1 MKNLKLSWELS
12 PSNLLLQLQ
21 SPQTEVI
28 CCAAFDMEQNRFFF
42 ASSANRIYTIL
53 LLLASE
59 SSQSQ
64 NHHQVS
70 TTTTVAEEALD
81 LDAGDSITSMEYL
94 MEKESLFIGTSS
106 GDLLLYN
113 VDTSAAASSMEVVG
127 RVEGGVKS
135 ISPSPDGDL
144 LCIITGIGQMLV
156 MTHDWD
162 LLYETPL
169 QDHTADTLSGDQG
182 PHSECTPGGPASWR
196 GDGKYFAIIS
206 SMPNSL
212 NKKQLKIWERDTGNL
227 HSVSEPKAFMG
238 EIVEWMPSGAK
249 IAAVCDKKIIFF
261 EKNGLE
267 RSSFTATEGIDATIE
282 NLKWNCNS
290 DLLAA
295 IVRTKTYDSIKI
307 WFFSNNHWYLKQE
320 IRHLKHDGVR
330 FMWDPIKPLDLIS
343 WTLEG
348 QMKVYHFI
356 WISSVTDSSVALVVD
371 GSKILVTPLSLSLIP
386 PPMYLFQL
394 QFSCS
399 VRETAFCS
407 SKNILAASLTDGSLS
422 VVELPGLDTWQDL
435 EGQVFCV
442 ELCITED
449 LASFRH
455 LTWVDSHV
463 LLGVILEPSDNKMSS
478 RYYIQEL
485 ELVCSEDHIPGSVT
499 GSGFDANVVSKL
511 SIESSVTAIVSNPI
525 KKRSAFV
532 QLNGGNIFEY
542 EAGSFLY
549 ERHDLRFSSSC
560 PWMSVGLVEDFGSL
574 ISDPILV
581 FGLDNSG
588 KLHVNQNVL
597 CNNCSSFALYSN
609 STNQTITHLILATKQ
624 DLLYVVEIR
633 DIVLGQT
640 EVEYGNFV
648 PVIITRKNA
657 EEGKKFI
664 QIWEKGSKILGVV
677 HGDESAVIIQTIRGN
692 LESIYPRK
700 LVLESIVNALVQERF
715 RDSLLMVRRHRI
727 DFNIIVDHKG
737 WQDFLTLASE
747 FVKQVDSLSYISEF
761 VCSLKNENVM
771 ETLYR
776 SYISYTRE
784 EKGKELKDSI
794 ALGGQSK
801 VNSVLLA
808 VRKALEDQIMESPA
822 RELCIL
828 TTLARSDPPY
838 LEEALERVKVIR
850 EMELSERNDT
860 ERKRVPSSEESLKHL
875 LWLSESEAVFEA
887 ALGLYDLNLAAIVAL
902 NSQQDPKEFLPFL
915 QELEVLPILIMRY
928 KIDLKLRRF
937 EKALQHI
944 VAAGDN
950 YFEDCISLIK
960 NNPQLFSIAL
970 QLITDPT
977 KKKQVLE
984 AWGDQLSNTKCFEDA
999 ATTYLCC
1006 NNLEKALKSYRSS
1019 NNWGGVLSVAGLMK
1033 LQKEEIMQMAHE
1045 LCEELQTIGKPSEA
1059 AKIAFDYCNDIKNG
1073 INLLISAREWEEA
1086 LRIGLMHGIEDLLSD
1101 VKIGAVE
1108 CGTSLIVEYEEGLE
1122 KIGKYLARYLAVRQ
1136 RRLLLAAKLQAD
1148 ERSINELDDDAV
1160 SEASSSFSGM
1170 SAYTTG
1176 TRKGS
1181 AASMSSSGTS
1191 KRGIRRQKKKGK
1203 IRAGSPD
1210 EEMALVEHM
1219 KGMCLTAGAK
1229 RELKSLLGCLVMIG
1243 KEDIA
1248 RKLQRVGE
1256 NFQLS
1261 QISAVKLAEDAMSCD
1276 IVDEHTFV
1284 LEDYLK
1290 KLRKELLQSE
1300 EFSWQSKVFVAPSL
1314 GDEPAVPAAYA

>member
-1 MKNLKLSWELS
+1 MKNLKLLWELS
-12 PSNLLLQLQ
+12 SHLQLN
-21 SPQTEVI
+21 SERRESEVI
-28 CCAAFDMEQNRFFF
+28 CCIAFDIEQNRFFF
-42 ASSANRIYTIL
+42 ASSANAIYTL
-53 LLLASE
+53 HFS
-59 SSQSQ
+59 SSQNEGSG
-64 NHHQVS
+64 VS
-70 TTTTVAEEALD
+70 TTLIEAVNLD
-81 LDAGDSITSMEYL
+81 TGDSITSLEYL
-94 MEKESLFIGTSS
+94 MEKESLLIGTSS

-113 VDTSAAASSMEVVG
+113 VDDSSMEVVG
-127 RVEGGVKS
+127 KVEGGVKS

-144 LCIITGIGQMLV
+144 ICIITGISQMLV

-169 QDHTADTLSGDQG
+169 EDRIDDADADACDQYL
-182 PHSECTPGGPASWR
+182 HLECTPGSPATWR
-196 GDGKYFAIIS
+196 GDGKFFATIS
-206 SMPNSL
+206 SMPDSL
-212 NKKQLKIWERDTGNL
+212 HKRIKIWERDTGNL
-227 HSVSEPKAFMG
+227 HSVSESKAFMG

-249 IAAVCDKKIIFF
+249 IAAVCDNKITFL

-267 RSSFTATEGIDATIE
+267 RSSFTATEGLDATIE
-282 NLKWNCNS
+282 NLRWNCNS
-290 DLLAA
+290 NLLAA

-307 WFFSNNHWYLKQE
+307 WYFSNNHWYLKQE
-320 IRHLKHDGVR
+320 IRCLKQDGVR
-330 FMWDPIKPLDLIS
+330 FMWDPVKPLSLIS
-343 WTLEG
+343 WTLG
-348 QMKVYHFI
+348 GLIKVYNFI

-394 QFSCS
+394 QFPCS
-399 VRETAFCS
+399 VRETAFWS
-407 SKNILAASLTDGSLS
+407 KNSKNILAASLTDGSLS
-422 VVELPGLDTWQDL
+422 VVEFPELDTWQDL
-435 EGQVFCV
+435 EGEIFLV
-442 ELCITED
+442 ELCIIKDPTFF
-449 LASFRH
+449 LH
-455 LTWVDSHV
+455 LTWLDSHV
-463 LLGVILEPSDNKMSS
+463 LLGVIVEPSDNKMLSK
-478 RYYIQEL
+478 YYIQEL

-499 GSGFDANVVSKL
+499 GSGFDANVVRNL
-511 SIESSVTAIVSNPI
+511 SIESLVAGIILNPI
-525 KKRSAFV
+525 KKCSALV
-532 QLNGGNIFEY
+532 QLNDGNIFEY
-542 EAGSFLY
+542 ETGSLLQ
-549 ERHDLRFSSSC
+549 ECKNLRFSSSC
-560 PWMSVGLVEDFGSL
+560 PWMSVGLIEDFVKSPN
-574 ISDPILV
+574 SDPILL

-588 KLHVNQNVL
+588 RLHVNQNVL
-597 CNNCSSFALYSN
+597 CNNCGSFSLYSN
-609 STNQTITHLILATKQ
+609 STNQTVTHLILATKQ
-624 DLLYVVEIR
+624 DLLFVVEIC

-640 EVEYGNFV
+640 EVKYGSFV
-648 PVIITRKNA
+648 PVVATRKNL
-657 EEGKKFI
+657 EERKKFI

-677 HGDESAVIIQTIRGN
+677 HGDESAVIIQTTRGN

-700 LVLESIVNALVQERF
+700 LVLESIINALVQGRF

-727 DFNIIVDHKG
+727 DFNIIVDHRG
-737 WQDFLTLASE
+737 WQDFLNLVTD
-747 FVKQVDSLSYISEF
+747 FVKQVDNLSYITEF

-771 ETLYR
+771 ETLYK
-776 SYISYTRE
+776 SYISCIHE
-784 EKGKELKDSI
+784 DKGKESKNYMILD
-794 ALGGQSK
+794 GQTK

-808 VRKALEDQIMESPA
+808 VRKALEEQVVESPA

-850 EMELSERNDT
+850 EMELLECNDV
-860 ERKRVPSSEESLKHL
+860 ERKWVPSSEESLKHL

-915 QELEVLPILIMRY
+915 QELEVLPIRIMRY

-944 VAAGDN
+944 VAAGDT
-950 YFEDCISLIK
+950 YFEDCINLIIS
-960 NNPQLFSIAL
+960 NPQLFSLAL
-970 QLITDPT
+970 QLLTDPT
-977 KKKQVLE
+977 KTKLVLE
-984 AWGDQLSNTKCFEDA
+984 AWGDHLSNIKCFEDA

-1019 NNWGGVLSVAGLMK
+1019 NNWGGVLTVAGLMK
-1033 LQKEEIMQMAHE
+1033 LQKEDVMQMAHE

-1073 INLLISAREWEEA
+1073 INLLVTAREWEEA
-1086 LRIGLMHGIEDLLSD
+1086 LRIVLMHRNENLVLD
-1101 VKIGAVE
+1101 VKIAAIE
-1108 CGTSLIVEYEEGLE
+1108 CGNSLIVEYEEGLE

-1148 ERSINELDDDAV
+1148 ERSINELDDDTV

-1170 SAYTTG
+1170 SAYSTG
-1176 TRKGS
+1176 TRKSS

-1219 KGMCLTAGAK
+1219 RGMRLTAGAK

-1261 QISAVKLAEDAMSCD
+1261 QISAVKLAEDAISCD
-1276 IVDEHTFV
+1276 LVDEHTFV
-1284 LEDYLK
+1284 LEVYMK

-1300 EFSWQSKVFVAPSL
+1300 EFFWQSKVFVAP
-1314 GDEPAVPAAYA
+1314 

>member
-12 PSNLLLQLQ
+12 STLQLQ
-21 SPQTEVI
+21 SQNELIRST
-28 CCAAFDMEQNRFFF
+28 AFDIEQNRFFF
-42 ASSANRIYTIL
+42 ASSNNIL
-53 LLLASE
+53 YSLHLS
-59 SSQSQ
+59 SSQNEELRGSSA
-64 NHHQVS
+64 VID
-70 TTTTVAEEALD
+70 TVD
-81 LDAGDSITSMEYL
+81 LDAGDFITSMEYV
-94 MEKESLFIGTSS
+94 MEKESLIIGTSS

-113 VDTSAAASSMEVVG
+113 VDDSAMEVVG

-144 LCIITGIGQMLV
+144 LCIITGVGQMLV

-162 LLYETPL
+162 LLYETPVE
-169 QDHTADTLSGDQG
+169 DHVEDADT
-182 PHSECTPGGPASWR
+182 H
-196 GDGKYFAIIS
+196 
-206 SMPNSL
+206 
-212 NKKQLKIWERDTGNL
+212 
-227 HSVSEPKAFMG
+227 
-238 EIVEWMPSGAK
+238 
-249 IAAVCDKKIIFF
+249 
-261 EKNGLE
+261 
-267 RSSFTATEGIDATIE
+267 
-282 NLKWNCNS
+282 
-290 DLLAA
+290 LLAA
-295 IVRTKTYDSIKI
+295 IVRTKAYDSIKI
-307 WFFSNNHWYLKQE
+307 WFFSNNRWYLKQE
-320 IRHLKHDGVR
+320 IR
-330 FMWDPIKPLDLIS
+330 
-343 WTLEG
+343 
-348 QMKVYHFI
+348 
-356 WISSVTDSSVALVVD
+356 
-371 GSKILVTPLSLSLIP
+371 
-386 PPMYLFQL
+386 
-394 QFSCS
+394 
-399 VRETAFCS
+399 ETAFW
-407 SKNILAASLTDGSLS
+407 SKNSKNSLAASLTDGSLS
-422 VVELPGLDTWQDL
+422 VVELPELDTWQDL
-435 EGQVFCV
+435 EGEVIHV

-449 LASFRH
+449 LTSFMH
-455 LTWVDSHV
+455 LTWLDSRV
-463 LLGVILEPSDNKMSS
+463 LLGVILEPPSNHNEFPK
-478 RYYIQEL
+478 YYIQEL
-485 ELVCSEDHIPGSVT
+485 EVVCSEDHIPGSVT
-499 GSGFDANVVSKL
+499 GSGFDANVVNKL
-511 SIESSVTAIVSNPI
+511 PIESTVTGLVSNPV
-525 KKRSAFV
+525 KKRSAFL
-532 QLNGGNIFEY
+532 QFNGGNIFEY
-542 EAGSFLY
+542 QTNSPLHEHKNL
-549 ERHDLRFSSSC
+549 HFSSSC
-560 PWMSVGLVEDFGSL
+560 PWMSVGPIEDYGLPDF
-574 ISDPILV
+574 DPFLM
-581 FGLDNSG
+581 FGLDNNG
-588 KLHVNQNVL
+588 KLHVNQTVL
-597 CNNCSSFALYSN
+597 CNNCSSFSLYSN

-624 DLLYVVEIR
+624 DLLFVVEIR
-633 DIVLGQT
+633 DIVLGLT
-640 EVEYGNFV
+640 EVKYGNFV
-648 PVIITRKNA
+648 PVVITRKNA

-700 LVLESIVNALVQERF
+700 LVLESIVNALVQGRF

-727 DFNIIVDHKG
+727 DFNVIVDHRG
-737 WQDFLTLASE
+737 WQDFLKLATE
-747 FVKQVDSLSYISEF
+747 FVKQVENLTYITDF

-771 ETLYR
+771 ETLYKA
-776 SYISYTRE
+776 YISYTNE
-784 EKGKELKDSI
+784 EKGTDMKDSM
-794 ALGGQSK
+794 LLDGQNK

-808 VRKALEDQIMESPA
+808 VRKALEEQIVESAA

-850 EMELSERNDT
+850 EMELSDCNDA

-915 QELEVLPILIMRY
+915 QELEILPIHIMRY

-944 VAAGDN
+944 VAAGDT
-950 YFEDCISLIK
+950 YFEDCIDLIK
-960 NNPQLFSIAL
+960 NNPQLFPQAL
-970 QLITDPT
+970 QLITDPN

-984 AWGDQLSNTKCFEDA
+984 AWGDQLSNIKCFEDA

-1019 NNWGGVLSVAGLMK
+1019 NNWGGVLTVAGLMK
-1033 LQKEEIMQMAHE
+1033 LPKEEIMQMAYE

-1073 INLLISAREWEEA
+1073 ISLLINAREWEEA
-1086 LRIGLMHGIEDLLSD
+1086 LRIGLMHGIEDLISD

-1108 CGTSLIVEYEEGLE
+1108 CGNSLIAEYEEGLE

-1136 RRLLLAAKLQAD
+1136 RRLLLAAKLRAD

-1181 AASMSSSGTS
+1181 AASMSSSATS

-1210 EEMALVEHM
+1210 EEMALVDHM
-1219 KGMCLTAGAK
+1219 KGMSLTDGAK

-1248 RKLQRVGE
+1248 QKLQRVGE

-1261 QISAVKLAEDAMSCD
+1261 QISAVKLAEDAMACD
-1276 IVDEHTFV
+1276 LVDEHTFV
-1284 LEDYLK
+1284 LEVYMK
-1290 KLRKELLQSE
+1290 KLRKELLQSD
-1300 EFSWQSKVFVAPSL
+1300 EFSWQSKVFVAP
-1314 GDEPAVPAAYA
+1314 

>member
-1 MKNLKLSWELS
+1 MKNLKLSSELS
-12 PSNLLLQLQ
+12 SNLRLQ
-21 SPQTEVI
+21 SENEVI
-28 CCAAFDMEQNRFFF
+28 RCTAFDIEQNGFFF
-42 ASSANRIYTIL
+42 ASSANSIYTL
-53 LLLASE
+53 HLS
-59 SSQSQ
+59 SSQ
-64 NHHQVS
+64 N
-70 TTTTVAEEALD
+70 EESLSSATLVEAVD

-94 MEKESLFIGTSS
+94 MEKESLIIGTSS

-113 VDTSAAASSMEVVG
+113 VDDRALEVVG
-127 RVEGGVKS
+127 RVEGGVTS

-169 QDHTADTLSGDQG
+169 EDHIEDADLSDQCL
-182 PHSECTPGGPASWR
+182 HSECTPGSPATWR
-196 GDGKYFAIIS
+196 GDGKFFAIIS
-206 SMPNSL
+206 SMSNSL
-212 NKKQLKIWERDTGNL
+212 SKKIKIWERDTGNL

-249 IAAVCDKKIIFF
+249 IAAVCDKKITFF

-267 RSSFTATEGIDATIE
+267 RSSFTVTEGIDATIE

-320 IRHLKHDGVR
+320 IRYLKEDGVR
-330 FMWDPIKPLDLIS
+330 FMWDPVKPLNLIS

-348 QMKVYHFI
+348 LIKVYNFI
-356 WISSVTDSSVALVVD
+356 WISSVTDNSVALVVD

-394 QFSCS
+394 QFPCS
-399 VRETAFCS
+399 VRETAFWS
-407 SKNILAASLTDGSLS
+407 KNSKNILAASLTDGSFS

-435 EGQVFCV
+435 EGEVFCV

-449 LASFRH
+449 LNSFLH
-455 LTWVDSHV
+455 LTWLDSHV
-463 LLGVILEPSDNKMSS
+463 LLGVILETSDSKEFSK
-478 RYYIQEL
+478 YYIQEL
-485 ELVCSEDHIPGSVT
+485 ELICSEDHIPGLVT
-499 GSGFDANVVSKL
+499 GSGFDAKIVNKL
-511 SIESSVTAIVSNPI
+511 PIESLVTGLVSNPI

-542 EAGSFLY
+542 ETDFSLH
-549 ERHDLRFSSSC
+549 ERNNLRFSSSC
-560 PWMSVGLVEDFGSL
+560 PWMSVGSVEDFGL
-574 ISDPILV
+574 PNSDPILM
-581 FGLDNSG
+581 FGLDNNG
-588 KLHVNQNVL
+588 KLHVNENVI
-597 CNNCSSFALYSN
+597 CNNCSSFSLYSN

-624 DLLYVVEIR
+624 DLLFVVEIR

-640 EVEYGNFV
+640 EVKYGNFV
-648 PVIITRKNA
+648 PVVITRKNA

-677 HGDESAVIIQTIRGN
+677 HGDESAVIIQTTRGN

-700 LVLESIVNALVQERF
+700 LVIESIVNALVQGRF

-727 DFNIIVDHKG
+727 DFNIIVDHRG
-737 WQDFLTLASE
+737 WQDFLNVATE
-747 FVKQVDSLSYISEF
+747 FVKQVDNLSYITEF

-771 ETLYR
+771 ETLYK
-776 SYISYTRE
+776 SYISYTHE
-784 EKGKELKDSI
+784 EKGKELKDSMVV
-794 ALGGQSK
+794 GGQSK
-801 VNSVLLA
+801 VNFVLLA
-808 VRKALEDQIMESPA
+808 VRKALEEQIAESPA

-828 TTLARSDPPY
+828 TTLAQSDPPY
-838 LEEALERVKVIR
+838 LEEALVRVKVIR
-850 EMELSERNDT
+850 EMELSDCNNVKVIREMELSDCNNP

-928 KIDLKLRRF
+928 KIDLKLRRY
-937 EKALQHI
+937 EKALKHI
-944 VAAGDN
+944 VAAGDT
-950 YFEDCISLIK
+950 YFEDCINLIK

-970 QLITDPT
+970 ELITDPT
-977 KKKQVLE
+977 KKKQILE
-984 AWGDQLSNTKCFEDA
+984 AWGDHLSNIKCFEDA

-1019 NNWGGVLSVAGLMK
+1019 NNWGGVLTVAGLMK
-1033 LQKEEIMQMAHE
+1033 LPKEEIMQMAHE

-1059 AKIAFDYCNDIKNG
+1059 AKIAFDYCKDIKNG

-1086 LRIGLMHGIEDLLSD
+1086 LRIGLMHRNEDLISD
-1101 VKIGAVE
+1101 VKTGAVE
-1108 CGTSLIVEYEEGLE
+1108 CGASLIVEYEEGLE
-1122 KIGKYLARYLAVRQ
+1122 KIGKYLTRYLAVRQ
-1136 RRLLLAAKLQAD
+1136 RRLLLAAKLQAG

-1219 KGMCLTAGAK
+1219 KGMCLTDGAR
-1229 RELKSLLGCLVMIG
+1229 RELKSLLGFC
-1243 KEDIA
+1243 
-1248 RKLQRVGE
+1248 
-1256 NFQLS
+1256 
-1261 QISAVKLAEDAMSCD
+1261 C
-1276 IVDEHTFV
+1276 
-1284 LEDYLK
+1284 
-1290 KLRKELLQSE
+1290 
-1300 EFSWQSKVFVAPSL
+1300 SL
-1314 GDEPAVPAAYA
+1314 GDE

>member
-12 PSNLLLQLQ
+12 SNLQLQ
-21 SPQTEVI
+21 SPNEVI
-28 CCAAFDMEQNRFFF
+28 RCTAFDIEQNRFFF
-42 ASSANRIYTIL
+42 ASSDNLIYTLPI
-53 LLLASE
+53 S
-59 SSQSQ
+59 SSQNEES
-64 NHHQVS
+64 HGSSSVIE
-70 TTTTVAEEALD
+70 TVD
-81 LDAGDSITSMEYL
+81 LDAGDFITSMEYV
-94 MEKESLFIGTSS
+94 MEKESLIIGTSS

-113 VDTSAAASSMEVVG
+113 VDDSAMEVVG

-169 QDHTADTLSGDQG
+169 EEHIEDTDTRDQG
-182 PHSECTPGGPASWR
+182 LHSECTPGSPATWR
-196 GDGKYFAIIS
+196 GDGKFFATITSTPTS
-206 SMPNSL
+206 SH
-212 NKKQLKIWERDTGNL
+212 KKLKVWERDTGNT
-227 HSVSEPKAFMG
+227 HSVSEPKASMG
-238 EIVEWMPSGAK
+238 EIAEWMPSGAK
-249 IAAVCDKKIIFF
+249 IATVCDNKIVFF

-267 RSSFTATEGIDATIE
+267 RSSFTAIDGIDATLV

-295 IVRTKTYDSIKI
+295 VVRTKTYDSIKI
-307 WFFSNNHWYLKQE
+307 WFFSNNYWYLKQE
-320 IRHLKHDGVR
+320 IRYSKHDGVR
-330 FMWDPIKPLDLIS
+330 FMWDPVKPLSLIS

-348 QMKVYHFI
+348 VIKVYNFI
-356 WISSVTDSSVALVVD
+356 WISSVTDNSVALVVD

-386 PPMYLFQL
+386 PPMYLFEL
-394 QFSCS
+394 RFPCS
-399 VRETAFCS
+399 VRETAFW
-407 SKNILAASLTDGSLS
+407 SKNSKNSLAVSLTDGSLS
-422 VVELPGLDTWQDL
+422 VVELPELDTWQDL
-435 EGQVFCV
+435 EGEVIHV

-449 LASFRH
+449 LSSFVH
-455 LTWVDSHV
+455 LTWLDSRV
-463 LLGVILEPSDNKMSS
+463 LLGVILEPSHTNSESPK
-478 RYYIQEL
+478 YYIQEL

-499 GSGFDANVVSKL
+499 GSGFDANVVNKL
-511 SIESSVTAIVSNPI
+511 PVESTVIGLVSNPV
-525 KKRSAFV
+525 KKRSAFL
-532 QLNGGNIFEY
+532 QFNGGNIFEY
-542 EAGSFLY
+542 ETNFPLH
-549 ERHDLRFSSSC
+549 ERSNLRFSSSC
-560 PWMSVGLVEDFGSL
+560 PWMSVGPIED
-574 ISDPILV
+574 SDVFLL
-581 FGLDNSG
+581 FGLDNNG
-588 KLHVNQNVL
+588 KLHVNQTIL
-597 CNNCSSFALYSN
+597 CNNCSSFSLYSN
-609 STNQTITHLILATKQ
+609 NANQTITHLILATKQ
-624 DLLYVVEIR
+624 DLLFVVEIR

-640 EVEYGNFV
+640 EVKYGNFL
-648 PVIITRKNA
+648 PVVLTRKNA

-677 HGDESAVIIQTIRGN
+677 HGDESTVIIQTTRGN

-700 LVLESIVNALVQERF
+700 LVLESIVNALVQGRF
-715 RDSLLMVRRHRI
+715 RDSLLMV
-727 DFNIIVDHKG
+727 DN
-737 WQDFLTLASE
+737 
-747 FVKQVDSLSYISEF
+747 LSYITEF
-761 VCSLKNENVM
+761 VCSLKNENIM
-771 ETLYR
+771 ETLYKG
-776 SYISYTRE
+776 YISYTNE
-784 EKGKELKDSI
+784 ENGT
-794 ALGGQSK
+794 LGGQSK

-808 VRKALEDQIMESPA
+808 VRKALEEQIVESPA

-838 LEEALERVKVIR
+838 LEEALERVKVTR
-850 EMELSERNDT
+850 EMELLDCDGP

-915 QELEVLPILIMRY
+915 QELEILPVHIMRY

-944 VAAGDN
+944 VAAGDT
-950 YFEDCISLIK
+950 YFEDCINLVK
-960 NNPQLFSIAL
+960 NNPQLFSRAL
-970 QLITDPT
+970 QLITDAT

-984 AWGDQLSNTKCFEDA
+984 AWGDQLTNTKCFEDA

-1019 NNWGGVLSVAGLMK
+1019 NNWGGVLTVAGLMK
-1033 LQKEEIMQMAHE
+1033 LPKEEITQMAYE

-1059 AKIAFDYCNDIKNG
+1059 AKIAFDYCNDVKNG
-1073 INLLISAREWEEA
+1073 ISLLISAREWEEA
-1086 LRIGLMHGIEDLLSD
+1086 LRIGLMHGVEELISD
-1101 VKIGAVE
+1101 VKVGAVE
-1108 CGTSLIVEYEEGLE
+1108 CGTGLIAEYEEGLE

-1136 RRLLLAAKLQAD
+1136 RRLLLAAKLRAD
-1148 ERSINELDDDAV
+1148 ERSINDLDDDAV

-1176 TRKGS
+1176 SRKGS
-1181 AASMSSSGTS
+1181 AASMSSSATS

-1210 EEMALVEHM
+1210 EEMALVDHM
-1219 KGMCLTAGAK
+1219 KGMSLTAGAK

-1248 RKLQRVGE
+1248 QKLQRVGE
-1256 NFQLS
+1256 SFQLS
-1261 QISAVKLAEDAMSCD
+1261 QISAVKLAEDAMASD
-1276 IVDEHTFV
+1276 VVDEHTFV
-1284 LEDYLK
+1284 LEVYMK

-1300 EFSWQSKVFVAPSL
+1300 EFFWQSKVFVAP
-1314 GDEPAVPAAYA
+1314 

>member
-1 MKNLKLSWELS
+1 MKNLKLSSELS
-12 PSNLLLQLQ
+12 SNLRLQ
-21 SPQTEVI
+21 SENEVI
-28 CCAAFDMEQNRFFF
+28 RCTAFDIERNRFFF
-42 ASSANRIYTIL
+42 ASSANSIYTVHL
-53 LLLASE
+53 S
-59 SSQSQ
+59 SSQ
-64 NHHQVS
+64 N
-70 TTTTVAEEALD
+70 EESLSSANLVEAVD

-94 MEKESLFIGTSS
+94 MEKESLIIGTSS

-113 VDTSAAASSMEVVG
+113 VDDRALEDVG

-144 LCIITGIGQMLV
+144 LCIIPGICQMLV

-169 QDHTADTLSGDQG
+169 EDHIDDADLSDQCL
-182 PHSECTPGGPASWR
+182 HSDCTPGSPATWR
-196 GDGKYFAIIS
+196 GDGKFFAIIS
-206 SMPNSL
+206 SISKSL
-212 NKKQLKIWERDTGNL
+212 HKKLKIWERDTGNL

-249 IAAVCDKKIIFF
+249 IAAVCDKKITFF

-267 RSSFTATEGIDATIE
+267 RSSFTVTEGIDATIE

-295 IVRTKTYDSIKI
+295 IVRTKTCDSIKI

-320 IRHLKHDGVR
+320 IRYLKEEEVR
-330 FMWDPIKPLDLIS
+330 FMWDPVKPLNLIS

-348 QMKVYHFI
+348 LIKVYNFI
-356 WISSVTDSSVALVVD
+356 WISSVTDNSVALVVD
-371 GSKILVTPLSLSLIP
+371 GSKILVTPLSLALIP

-394 QFSCS
+394 QFPCS
-399 VRETAFCS
+399 VRETAFWS
-407 SKNILAASLTDGSLS
+407 KNSKNILAASLTDGSLS

-435 EGQVFCV
+435 EGEVFRI
-442 ELCITED
+442 ELCITDD
-449 LASFRH
+449 LNSFLH
-455 LTWVDSHV
+455 LTWLDSHV
-463 LLGVILEPSDNKMSS
+463 LLGVILEPLDNKEFSK
-478 RYYIQEL
+478 YYIQEL
-485 ELVCSEDHIPGSVT
+485 ELICSEDHIPGSVT
-499 GSGFDANVVSKL
+499 GSGFDAKIVNKL
-511 SIESSVTAIVSNPI
+511 PMESLVTGLVSNPI
-525 KKRSAFV
+525 KKQSAFV

-542 EAGSFLY
+542 ETGFSLH
-549 ERHDLRFSSSC
+549 ERSNLRFSSFC
-560 PWMSVGLVEDFGSL
+560 PWMSVGYVEDFGL
-574 ISDPILV
+574 PNSDPILM
-581 FGLDNSG
+581 FGLDNNG
-588 KLHVNQNVL
+588 KLHVNENVL
-597 CNNCSSFALYSN
+597 CNNCSSFSLYSN

-624 DLLYVVEIR
+624 DLLYAVEIR
-633 DIVLGQT
+633 DIVLGQM
-640 EVEYGNFV
+640 EVKYGNFV
-648 PVIITRKNA
+648 PVVITRKNA

-677 HGDESAVIIQTIRGN
+677 HGDESAVIIQTTRGN

-700 LVLESIVNALVQERF
+700 LVLESIVNALVQGRF

-727 DFNIIVDHKG
+727 DFNIIADHRG
-737 WQDFLTLASE
+737 WQDFLNVATE
-747 FVKQVDSLSYISEF
+747 FVKQVDNLSYITEF

-771 ETLYR
+771 ETLYK
-776 SYISYTRE
+776 SYISYTHE
-784 EKGKELKDSI
+784 EKGKELKDSMVV
-794 ALGGQSK
+794 GGRSK

-808 VRKALEDQIMESPA
+808 VRKALEEQIAESPA

-838 LEEALERVKVIR
+838 LEEALVRVKVIR
-850 EMELSERNDT
+850 EMELSDCSNP
-860 ERKRVPSSEESLKHL
+860 ERKLVPSSEESLKHL

-928 KIDLKLRRF
+928 KIDLKLRRY

-944 VAAGDN
+944 VAAGDT
-950 YFEDCISLIK
+950 YFEDCVNLIK

-970 QLITDPT
+970 ELITDPT
-977 KKKQVLE
+977 KKKQVFE
-984 AWGDQLSNTKCFEDA
+984 AWGDHLSNIKCFEDA

-1019 NNWGGVLSVAGLMK
+1019 NNWGGVLTVAGLMK
-1033 LQKEEIMQMAHE
+1033 LSKEEIMQMAHE

-1059 AKIAFDYCNDIKNG
+1059 AKIAFDYCKDIKNG

-1086 LRIGLMHGIEDLLSD
+1086 LRIGLMHGNEDLISD
-1101 VKIGAVE
+1101 VKTGAVE
-1108 CGTSLIVEYEEGLE
+1108 CGASLIVEYEEGLE

-1136 RRLLLAAKLQAD
+1136 RRLLLAAKLQAG

-1219 KGMCLTAGAK
+1219 KGMCLTDGAR

-1243 KEDIA
+1243 KEDTA
-1248 RKLQRVGE
+1248 RKLQRVAE

-1261 QISAVKLAEDAMSCD
+1261 QISAVKLAEDA
-1276 IVDEHTFV
+1276 I
-1284 LEDYLK
+1284 
-1290 KLRKELLQSE
+1290 LRISFGGPRFLL
-1300 EFSWQSKVFVAPSL
+1300 L
-1314 GDEPAVPAAYA
+1314 LRR